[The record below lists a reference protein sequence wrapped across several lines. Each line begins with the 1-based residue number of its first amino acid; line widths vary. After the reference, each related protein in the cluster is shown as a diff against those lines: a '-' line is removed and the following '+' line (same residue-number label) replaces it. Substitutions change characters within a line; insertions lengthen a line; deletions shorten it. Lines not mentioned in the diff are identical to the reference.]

1 MAIASGAAAMTV
13 KRMTKAG
20 LIESLGTLGTF
31 NPVGHIVLAFA
42 DDAAAA
48 NAAQALREAGLEA
61 ADVLAF
67 DSAELR
73 PAMEALLRAS
83 SGAVGFG
90 YEVTLVRRYIDLA
103 NEGAGWLVVRAPD
116 DAVAGRVQEIARRFD
131 ARAGVR
137 YRRLASEELIE
148 ASSKREQL

>member
-1 MAIASGAAAMTV
+1 MTV

-20 LIESLGTLGTF
+20 LIESLGGTF

-42 DDAAAA
+42 DDATAAQ
-48 NAAQALREAGLEA
+48 AAQALREAGLEA
-61 ADVLAF
+61 EDVLSF
-67 DSAELR
+67 SSSELR
-73 PAMEALLRAS
+73 PPLEALLRAS
-83 SGAVGFG
+83 TGAAGFG

-103 NEGAGWLVVRAPD
+103 NQGAGWLVVRAPD
-116 DAVAGRVQEIARRFD
+116 DDVAGRVQAIAKRLD

-137 YRRLASEELIE
+137 YRRLASEELID